1 MDAAQNE
8 LLTKVGPGTPMGD
21 VLRRYWFPVAGVSE
35 FDQQRIKAI
44 RLLGEDLVLYRDL
57 SGNFGLVERQCAH
70 RRADLSYGFVEKCGL
85 RCNYHGWA
93 YDQTGQCIEMPFEDT
108 VVPQAKYKDKIKLTA
123 YPVRAHAGLLWT
135 YMGPAPAPELPDW
148 EPFGWANGFRQIVIS
163 ELPCNWLQAQENS
176 IDPVHFE
183 WMHTNWSRR
192 QDDENA
198 ELGPKHLQIAFDEFE
213 YGLIYRRVRD
223 DLSDQHP
230 MWTIGRVC
238 LWPNAFFLGDHFEWR
253 IPIDDENMLSIGWMF
268 NRVPNEAEPYVQGD
282 IPTWRGPIVDP
293 ETGRW
298 HSRHVMNQ
306 DFVAWVGQGTIAD
319 RTKEKLGLSD
329 RGIQMLRKQLL
340 SDIAAVARGEDP
352 KGIIRDPAKAIAVE
366 LPTAERELLVGGAS
380 LAAFVKHP
388 FFSHS
393 MHEFMF
399 QAGQPPAIW
408 EQFCAAMGTGPTK
421 SVDGPPLPATRSG
434 SIGSETKIDAD

>member
-8 LLTKVGPGTPMGD
+8 LLTRVGPGTPMGEL
-21 VLRRYWFPVAGVSE
+21 LRRHWFPVAGVSE
-35 FDQQRIKAI
+35 FDTDRVKAI
-44 RLLGEDLVLYRDL
+44 RLMGEDLVLYRDL

-93 YDQTGQCIEMPFEDT
+93 YDATGQCVEMPFEDT

-135 YMGPAPAPELPDW
+135 YMGPSPLPELPDW
-148 EPFGWANGFRQIVIS
+148 EPFNWTNGFSQIVIS

-183 WMHTNWSRR
+183 WMHMNWGRR
-192 QDDENA
+192 QEDENA
-198 ELGPKHLQIAFDEFE
+198 ALGPKHLQVGFDEFE
-213 YGLIYRRVRD
+213 YGLIYRRLRE

-230 MWTIGRVC
+230 MWTVGRVC

-268 NRVPNEAEPYVQGD
+268 NRVPTEQEPYEQGP

-293 ETGRW
+293 ATGRW

-340 SDIAAVARGEDP
+340 ADLDAVARGEDP
-352 KGIIRDPAKAIAVE
+352 KGIIRDPAKAKNIA
-366 LPTAERELLVGGAS
+366 LPVAERDLLVDGVPLEAY
-380 LAAFVKHP
+380 LRHP
-388 FFSHS
+388 MFGHHF
-393 MHEFMF
+393 HEFLF
-399 QAGQPPAIW
+399 QAGQPRAVW
-408 EQFCAAMGTGPTK
+408 VNFCAAMGIDPDQAATAQPVTARFGVV
-421 SVDGPPLPATRSG
+421 VDAGKP
-434 SIGSETKIDAD
+434 

>member
-1 MDAAQNE
+1 MDAAQND
-8 LLTKVGPGTPMGD
+8 LLTRVGPGTPMGE
-21 VLRRYWFPVAGVSE
+21 VLRRHWFPVAGVSE
-35 FDQQRIKAI
+35 FNTQRVKAI
-44 RLLGEDLVLYRDL
+44 RLMGEDLVLYRDL

-93 YDQTGQCIEMPFEDT
+93 YDQTGQCVEMPFEDT
-108 VVPQAKYKDKIKLTA
+108 VVPQAKYKDKIKIAA

-135 YMGPAPAPELPDW
+135 YMGPSPAPELPDW

-183 WMHTNWSRR
+183 WMHMNWGRR
-192 QDDENA
+192 QADENA

-213 YGLIYRRVRD
+213 HGLIYRRLRE

-253 IPIDDENMLSIGWMF
+253 IAIDDENMLSIGWMF
-268 NRVPNEAEPYVQGD
+268 NRVPREAEPFVQGE
-282 IPTWRGPIVDP
+282 IPTWRGPIADP

-298 HSRHVMNQ
+298 HSKHVMNQ

-329 RGIQMLRKQLL
+329 RGIQLLRKQLFA
-340 SDIAAVARGEDP
+340 DVAAVAAGHDP
-352 KGIIRDPAKAIAVE
+352 KGVIRDPAKARNIE
-366 LPTAERELLVGGAS
+366 LPAADRALLVDGAP
-380 LAAFVKHP
+380 LAVYAKHP
-388 FFSHS
+388 MFSHHL
-393 MHEFMF
+393 HEFLF
-399 QAGQPPAIW
+399 QAGQPEEIW
-408 EQFCAAMGTGPTK
+408 LAYCAAMGIAPDG
-421 SVDGPPLPATRSG
+421 SVVPAPQTARFG
-434 SIGSETKIDAD
+434 VAQEVNQGAVRA

>member
-8 LLTKVGPGTPMGD
+8 LLTRVGPGTPMGE
-21 VLRRYWFPVAGVSE
+21 VLRRHWFPIAGVSE
-35 FDQQRIKAI
+35 FDTEKVKAI
-44 RLLGEDLVLYRDL
+44 RLMGEDLVLYRDL

-93 YDQTGQCIEMPFEDT
+93 YDQTGQCVEMPFEDT
-108 VVPQAKYKDKIKLTA
+108 VVPQARYKDKIRITA
-123 YPVRAHAGLLWT
+123 YPVRAQAGLLWT
-135 YMGPAPAPELPDW
+135 YMGPSPAPELPHW
-148 EPFGWANGFRQIVIS
+148 EPFNWTNGFSQIVIS

-183 WMHTNWSRR
+183 WMHMNWGRR
-192 QDDENA
+192 QEDENA
-198 ELGPKHLQIAFDEFE
+198 ELGPKHLQVGFDEFE
-213 YGLIYRRVRD
+213 HGLIYRRLRE

-230 MWTIGRVC
+230 MWTVGRVC

-268 NRVPNEAEPYVQGD
+268 NRVPTEQEPYEQGA

-293 ETGRW
+293 ATGRW
-298 HSRHVMNQ
+298 YSRHVMNQ

-340 SDIAAVARGEDP
+340 ADLDAVARGEDP
-352 KGIIRDPAKAIAVE
+352 KGIIRDPEKAKNIE
-366 LPTAERELLVGGAS
+366 LPVAERDLLVDGVP
-380 LAAFVKHP
+380 LETYLRHP
-388 FFSHS
+388 MFGHHF
-393 MHEFMF
+393 HEFLF
-399 QAGQPPAIW
+399 QAGQPREVW
-408 EQFCAAMGTGPTK
+408 VDFCAAMGIDP
-421 SVDGPPLPATRSG
+421 DQPATAKPVTARFGVVVTDPANVS
-434 SIGSETKIDAD
+434 T